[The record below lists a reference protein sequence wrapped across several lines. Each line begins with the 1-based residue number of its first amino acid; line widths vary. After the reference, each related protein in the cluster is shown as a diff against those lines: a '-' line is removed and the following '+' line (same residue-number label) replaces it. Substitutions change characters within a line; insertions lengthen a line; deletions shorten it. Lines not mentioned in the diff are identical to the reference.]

1 MGKLMDH
8 YGKEQA
14 HNAARRHQPVIGL
27 SVSGETVWEESTRKR
42 RNHQYRENKPAC
54 IQPDLESHQIE
65 QPDASTEHGGHLSA
79 IGLNW
84 AGWVAIKNLS
94 KLTAHYNFCIQTN
107 CTDGAGP
114 LSALVEGV
122 DGNLYG
128 TTNAGGASN
137 EGTVFKL
144 AVGLPLHTN
153 FQSTLAD
160 ITKSRQLG
168 LITNQLTANAL
179 TAVIDAAQAAPER
192 DRKLILEGFVQLVK
206 LLARGKLVTGTAPQ
220 ILVNDA
226 NSLIV

>member
-1 MGKLMDH
+1 M
-8 YGKEQA
+8 
-14 HNAARRHQPVIGL
+14 
-27 SVSGETVWEESTRKR
+27 
-42 RNHQYRENKPAC
+42 
-54 IQPDLESHQIE
+54 
-65 QPDASTEHGGHLSA
+65 
-79 IGLNW
+79 
-84 AGWVAIKNLS
+84 
-94 KLTAHYNFCIQTN
+94 
-107 CTDGAGP
+107 
-114 LSALVEGV
+114 EGV

-226 NSLIV
+226 NSLIVQNP